1 MRSLSAAACRS
12 ASACAAAI
20 ESCLAR
26 SAAAAES
33 ALGVTGCGGGLP
45 PQDAPTITAAPKPS
59 ARRNDTDFILSLRS
73 GGGRRGLR
81 KPWRPRRQPRP
92 PLPYQFPASAHVHIH
107 RPPPPA

>member
-45 PQDAPTITAAPKPS
+45 PQDAPTITAAPK
-59 ARRNDTDFILSLRS
+59 AGAKGNHTDFILSLRS
-73 GGGRRGLR
+73 GGGRRGPG
-81 KPWRPRRQPRP
+81 KPWRPSRETRP
-92 PLPYQFPASAHVHIH
+92 TLLNEWPDAGGVEIGGPQ
-107 RPPPPA
+107 